1 MPVMSLVKLSIPAL
15 ILLVAACGQ
24 TSTVSRN
31 TTDNT
36 DAGRVAFEDRG
47 EFFSG
52 PRYGHR

>member
-1 MPVMSLVKLSIPAL
+1 MSLVKLTIPAL

-47 EFFSG
+47 DFFSG
-52 PRYGHR
+52 PRYGQR